1 MRPHLPAGATVHV
14 TGLDALATGTDTG
27 GLDVPV
33 KLGVTA
39 VAALAVLVWMFR
51 SRLAAVPLLTAF
63 VAIPSAFLGL
73 LAVSPLIT
81 VHETTVIM
89 LPLFGL
95 AIAVDYALIVVAR
108 WREERAAGRVG
119 DDAVHR
125 AMATAGHTVVFS
137 AAAVGAGLTALIV
150 LPIPLLR
157 SLGVGAAVV
166 TATSAVVALVLLP
179 LLLSRLGGAAVRP
192 EEGAAGT
199 WWTGWARTV
208 VRFRVLAALGSAGV
222 LVVLSAVALGINLH
236 VPASADLATSGPGH
250 TGLVALRDGGVP
262 AGLLTAFDVFVP
274 PGTSPA
280 ALAATLAGVAGV
292 ALATPAVTGPN
303 GAVVTV
309 VPQDEGGTAAGRA
322 TVERVLDAAPDGVL
336 VGGNVTQQ
344 LEYLD
349 ATYATFPLV
358 LALVGLVTLVTL
370 AIAFRSP
377 LLAVKAVLVNL
388 LSLGAVL
395 GALVVLWQWGWGTE
409 ALLGIR
415 PDGAIGTFVPVTVF
429 AFLYGLTTDYQ
440 MIILARVREEYER
453 GGSTREAVVRG
464 LARSG
469 RLVTGAG
476 MILFFSFAAMASGGE
491 LDVAIFASGV
501 ALGVL
506 IDATLVRAVLVPASI
521 ALLGR
526 WNWWWPR
533 RVTNHRQPG
542 KIGVTQP

>member
-1 MRPHLPAGATVHV
+1 
-14 TGLDALATGTDTG
+14 
-27 GLDVPV
+27 
-33 KLGVTA
+33 
-39 VAALAVLVWMFR
+39 
-51 SRLAAVPLLTAF
+51 
-63 VAIPSAFLGL
+63 
-73 LAVSPLIT
+73 
-81 VHETTVIM
+81 
-89 LPLFGL
+89 
-95 AIAVDYALIVVAR
+95 
-108 WREERAAGRVG
+108 
-119 DDAVHR
+119 
-125 AMATAGHTVVFS
+125 
-137 AAAVGAGLTALIV
+137 
-150 LPIPLLR
+150 
-157 SLGVGAAVV
+157 V
-166 TATSAVVALVLLP
+166 TATSAVVTLVLLP
-179 LLLSRLGGAAVRP
+179 LLLSRLGRGYLPP
-192 EEGAAGT
+192 EEDAAGS
-199 WWTGWARTV
+199 WWSGWARTV
-208 VRFRVLAALGSAGV
+208 VRFRGLAALASARV
-222 LVVLSAVALGINLH
+222 LVALSAVALGINLH

-274 PGTSPA
+274 PRTSPA
-280 ALAATLAGVAGV
+280 AVAATLAGVAGV

-533 RVTNHRQPG
+533 RVTNHRQPR
-542 KIGVTQP
+542 KIGITQP

>member
-1 MRPHLPAGATVHV
+1 M
-14 TGLDALATGTDTG
+14 
-27 GLDVPV
+27 
-33 KLGVTA
+33 
-39 VAALAVLVWMFR
+39 AALAVLVWMFR

-125 AMATAGHTVVFS
+125 AMATAGHTVMFS

-179 LLLSRLGGAAVRP
+179 LLLSRLGGALARR
-192 EEGAAGT
+192 GTAGT

-208 VRFRVLAALGSAGV
+208 VRSRRGHRRHVVDRLGPHGR
-222 LVVLSAVALGINLH
+222 AVPPARRARLRRRARGAVGGRARH
-236 VPASADLATSGPGH
+236 QPARAASADLAASGPGH

-280 ALAATLAGVAGV
+280 AVAATLAGVAGV
-292 ALATPAVTGPN
+292 ALAGPAVTGPN

-309 VPQDEGGTAAGRA
+309 VPQDEGGTAPGRA

-395 GALVVLWQWGWGTE
+395 GAWWCCGSG
-409 ALLGIR
+409 G
-415 PDGAIGTFVPVTVF
+415 GAPRRCWASGPT
-429 AFLYGLTTDYQ
+429 
-440 MIILARVREEYER
+440 
-453 GGSTREAVVRG
+453 
-464 LARSG
+464 ARSA
-469 RLVTGAG
+469 R
-476 MILFFSFAAMASGGE
+476 SS
-491 LDVAIFASGV
+491 
-501 ALGVL
+501 
-506 IDATLVRAVLVPASI
+506 R
-521 ALLGR
+521 
-526 WNWWWPR
+526 
-533 RVTNHRQPG
+533 
-542 KIGVTQP
+542 